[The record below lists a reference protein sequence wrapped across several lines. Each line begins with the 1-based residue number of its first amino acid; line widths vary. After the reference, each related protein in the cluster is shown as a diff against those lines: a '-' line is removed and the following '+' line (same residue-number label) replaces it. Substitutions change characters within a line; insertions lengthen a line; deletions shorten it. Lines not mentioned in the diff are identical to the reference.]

1 MNIEYFKASD
11 GLLWRYRNRHGIRN
25 KVERGES
32 GSADIC
38 VVEHFRLKFNRLT
51 KKENLH
57 LGQLYNADDTVL
69 F

>member
-1 MNIEYFKASD
+1 MGIESFKARD
-11 GLLWRYRNRHGIRN
+11 GWLWRFRNRHGIGN
-25 KVERGES
+25 KVERGEF
-32 GSADIC
+32 GSA
-38 VVEHFRLKFNRLT
+38 VEHFRLKFNRLM